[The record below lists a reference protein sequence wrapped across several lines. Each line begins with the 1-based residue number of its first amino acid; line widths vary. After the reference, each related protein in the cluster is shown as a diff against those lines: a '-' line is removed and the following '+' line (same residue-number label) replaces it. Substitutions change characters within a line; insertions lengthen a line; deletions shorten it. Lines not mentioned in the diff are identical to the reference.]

1 MITLMPPVP
10 AKLVAIGNSRG
21 VRIPKAM
28 IEQIGLGEE
37 VELEVVDGTI
47 VIRRKRRPREGW
59 AEAAPRLAARG
70 EELPPEVTDMT
81 ETEWMRDPWRW
92 GRVVPAGGPSLGGL
106 PEECRD

>member
-1 MITLMPPVP
+1 MPPVP

-28 IEQIGLGEE
+28 IEQIGLGED

-59 AEAAPRLAARG
+59 AEAAKLLAERG
-70 EELPPEVTDMT
+70 EELPPEITDMT
-81 ETEWMRDPWRW
+81 ETEWMRDHWRW
-92 GRVVPAGGPSLGGL
+92 
-106 PEECRD
+106 E

>member
-28 IEQIGLGEE
+28 IEQIGLGED
-37 VELEVVDGTI
+37 VELAVVDGTI

-59 AEAAPRLAARG
+59 AEAAKLLAERG
-70 EELPPEVTDMT
+70 EELPPEITDMT
-81 ETEWMRDPWRW
+81 ETEWMRDHWRW
-92 GRVVPAGGPSLGGL
+92 
-106 PEECRD
+106 E

>member
-28 IEQIGLGEE
+28 IEQIGLGED

-59 AEAAPRLAARG
+59 AEAAKLLAERG
-70 EELPPEVTDMT
+70 EELPPEITEMT
-81 ETEWMRDPWRW
+81 ETEWMRDHWRW
-92 GRVVPAGGPSLGGL
+92 
-106 PEECRD
+106 E

>member
-28 IEQIGLGEE
+28 IEQTGLGEE

-59 AEAAPRLAARG
+59 AEAAKLLAERG
-70 EELPPEVTDMT
+70 EDLPPEITDMT
-81 ETEWMRDPWRW
+81 ETEWMRDHWRW
-92 GRVVPAGGPSLGGL
+92 
-106 PEECRD
+106 E

>member
-28 IEQIGLGEE
+28 IEQTGLGEE

-59 AEAAPRLAARG
+59 AEAATLLAERG
-70 EELPPEVTDMT
+70 EELPPEITDMT
-81 ETEWMRDPWRW
+81 ETEWMRDHWRW
-92 GRVVPAGGPSLGGL
+92 
-106 PEECRD
+106 E

>member
-28 IEQIGLGEE
+28 IEQIGLGED

-59 AEAAPRLAARG
+59 AEAAELLAERG
-70 EELPPEVTDMT
+70 EELPPEITDMT
-81 ETEWMRDPWRW
+81 ETEWMRDHWRW
-92 GRVVPAGGPSLGGL
+92 
-106 PEECRD
+106 E

>member
-28 IEQIGLGEE
+28 IEQIGLGED

-59 AEAAPRLAARG
+59 AEAAKLLAERG
-70 EELPPEVTDMT
+70 EELPPEITDMT
-81 ETEWMRDPWRW
+81 ETEWMRDHWRW
-92 GRVVPAGGPSLGGL
+92 
-106 PEECRD
+106 E

>member
-59 AEAAPRLAARG
+59 AEAAKLLAARG
-70 EELPPEVTDMT
+70 EELPPEITDMT
-81 ETEWMRDPWRW
+81 ETEWMRDHWRW
-92 GRVVPAGGPSLGGL
+92 
-106 PEECRD
+106 E

>member
-1 MITLMPPVP
+1 MITLMPPVR

-59 AEAAPRLAARG
+59 AEAAKLLAERG
-70 EELPPEVTDMT
+70 EELPPEITDMT
-81 ETEWMRDPWRW
+81 ETEWMRDHWRW
-92 GRVVPAGGPSLGGL
+92 
-106 PEECRD
+106 E

>member
-37 VELEVVDGTI
+37 VELVVVDGTI

-59 AEAAPRLAARG
+59 AEAAKLLAERG
-70 EELPPEVTDMT
+70 EELPPEITDMT
-81 ETEWMRDPWRW
+81 ETEWMRDHWRW
-92 GRVVPAGGPSLGGL
+92 
-106 PEECRD
+106 E